1 MKNTFQLLALAAV
14 MAYVGEGRNLSSI
27 EGILDKIDDEEEYY
41 EDEEEGGRGLS
52 ANDDYELNDQD
63 EEWDLREGGRRLMS
77 KKPIDADIW
86 RNPFGE
92 TVPYFQASC
101 KLIGDDKWS
110 GNISL
115 FQDLRYADDSGA
127 YKPISVSASIREL
140 ENCAYSIGVYDSDP
154 RNSTSGAGA

>member
-1 MKNTFQLLALAAV
+1 MGNTTKEIKPRKAKTMKNTFQLLALAAV
-14 MAYVGEGRNLSSI
+14 MAYVGEGRNLKDNLLD
-27 EGILDKIDDEEEYY
+27 GILNEIEEEEEYY

-52 ANDDYELNDQD
+52 ANDDDYSLNDGD

-101 KLIGDDKWS
+101 KLIGDD
-110 GNISL
+110 
-115 FQDLRYADDSGA
+115 
-127 YKPISVSASIREL
+127 
-140 ENCAYSIGVYDSDP
+140 
-154 RNSTSGAGA
+154 